1 MGNSASTASGGRAPG
16 KPVDDKEKY
25 KSFPGSAFLEKAIC
39 GSIDT
44 TDPAEYEGAPMA
56 TRLLKRADKMCISS
70 PDEHKEEN
78 FPFDAY
84 SVTGEPRAAVNPS
97 SALLARALVS
107 EVTDNPKTMTPKD
120 MAARE
125 KALLKAQKRAQ
136 ASVGDANAT
145 RVVGGQGHPH
155 VISSLAYALTGDDAA
170 ANVCVHPTH
179 GNNAVAVQ
187 PGSLDAARNIDSPV
201 DAGPFSVTIGLSLSR
216 HSPQVGHADSVTR
229 QTAFDFN
236 ELQDRGYKYVSSTD
250 QHGWRAGGGE
260 PVIAKPSADSKVPS
274 PDFTHLPILHI
285 HCQSQAQVDQV
296 IHALASGEIF
306 IPHMQ
311 LTPQQLSVNGNSPP
325 DLVVQ
330 FGCERNDDLPPDEW
344 NNWCLEFMHNQCYEY
359 FQGVGAVWN
368 SRPFGITLAKQVRW
382 KTVKHMN
389 RYFANAER
397 VIDTWRENGPQTL
410 DPELSYIQGGAT
422 TEEVSRPHGI
432 YLLRNGV
439 PTNYFG
445 PNFEAPYTTKM
456 TRSLLHNVLAKS
468 WDMKKRGWS
477 STPMP
482 TLVAPTTLMAA
493 AFGCHDPTSGGF
505 VAAEATDKTPHA
517 AMNGLSL
524 EEKKED
530 GVAAGAHRSV
540 PKTAPGVDVVTSSN
554 NSRYSVDEFSTD
566 QAQSVA
572 ASGYAQSVAASG
584 TTVMHNNKSV
594 QSKQRLFADDD
605 WAVDSNS
612 PKDAKDAL
620 NAERQRQSELISKA
634 KTASNGIKG
643 GKSSLSMKP
652 VSPNANPSPRGG
664 RLEKDSVFSLD
675 YSEDGS
681 NTMFTQDGGSTL
693 LGQHFAG
700 DTSVSTVG
708 RKEESTMDD
717 GSEMLSIQ
725 ESTSSYMSVV
735 PTDEELFAV
744 GWAKAMDSKSGN
756 YYYFTLDRK
765 TIVWENPLSTGMS
778 TGMSTATPMD
788 PSLYTRNGFVH
799 RWLHCRS
806 QIVECNFFPTT
817 SF

>member
-1 MGNSASTASGGRAPG
+1 MGNAASNGASSGGTQEE
-16 KPVDDKEKY
+16 KDKY
-25 KSFPGSAFLEKAIC
+25 KSFPGSAILEKAIC

-44 TDPAEYEGAPMA
+44 TDPDEYDGAPMA
-56 TRLLKRADKMCISS
+56 TRLLKRADKMCVSS

-78 FPFDAY
+78 FPFDAQ
-84 SVTGEPRAAVNPS
+84 SITGEPRSSANPS

-107 EVTDNPKTMTPKD
+107 EVTDNPKTMNPKD

-125 KALLKAQKRAQ
+125 KSLLKAQKRAAQ
-136 ASVGDANAT
+136 ANLGNERAS

-170 ANVCVHPTH
+170 ANVCVHPTQ

-187 PGSLDAARNIDSPV
+187 PGSLDAARNCDTPF
-201 DAGPFSVTIGLSLSR
+201 DAGPFTVTIGLSLSR
-216 HSPQVGHADSVTR
+216 HTPGVGHPDSVTR

-236 ELQDRGYKYVSSTD
+236 QLQDREYKYVSSTD
-250 QHGWRAGGGE
+250 KHGWRAGGGE
-260 PVIAKPSADSKVPS
+260 PAKSLAGESKMAS
-274 PDFTHLPILHI
+274 PDFTHLPILHV

-311 LTPQQLSVNGNSPP
+311 LTPQQLSVNANSPP
-325 DLVVQ
+325 DLVAQ

-359 FQGVGAVWN
+359 FQSLGAAWN
-368 SRPFGITLAKQVRW
+368 NRPFGITLAKQVRW

-422 TEEVSRPHGI
+422 TEEVSKPHGI

-445 PNFEAPYTTKM
+445 PNFEPPYTTKM

-468 WDMKKRGWS
+468 WDMKKRVWS
-477 STPMP
+477 SAPMP

-505 VAAEATDKTPHA
+505 VAAEATEKTPHA
-517 AMNGLSL
+517 AMGELNL

-530 GVAAGAHRSV
+530 LAS
-540 PKTAPGVDVVTSSN
+540 APQAPQKESFTG
-554 NSRYSVDEFSTD
+554 RYPSDD
-566 QAQSVA
+566 QAPSVA
-572 ASGYAQSVAASG
+572 ASAYAQSVAASG
-584 TTVMHNNKSV
+584 TTVMHNNKSGMV
-594 QSKQRLFADDD
+594 KPRLFAGDD
-605 WAVDSNS
+605 WATDSSS
-612 PKDAKDAL
+612 PKDAKAAL
-620 NAERQRQSELISKA
+620 NSERQRQSELVSKA
-634 KTASNGIKG
+634 KSVTSKG
-643 GKSSLSMKP
+643 GKSNYSMKP
-652 VSPNANPSPRGG
+652 VSPNTNTSPRNGKH
-664 RLEKDSVFSLD
+664 EKDSVFSLN

-681 NTMFTQDGGSTL
+681 NTMFTQDGESTL
-693 LGQHFAG
+693 LGQHYAG
-700 DTSVSTVG
+700 DQSVSTVG
-708 RKEESTMDD
+708 KKEESTVDD

-744 GWAKAMDSKSGN
+744 GWAKAIDGKSGN

-788 PSLYTRNGFVH
+788 P
-799 RWLHCRS
+799 
-806 QIVECNFFPTT
+806 
-817 SF
+817 